1 MFIFE
6 VHCQKCHRTGAQ
18 LMDDPA
24 NNGLDLEPADPGF
37 ALGIFRATSLRN
49 VAVTAPYM
57 HDGRFATLRE
67 VIDHYSSGVVDGP
80 LRDFRL
86 ELQLNLTEE
95 EKAALEAFLN
105 TFTDQQFLSNPKSPI
120 RSSSS
125 TNRESEP
132 APQEQPNSLS
142 SLRKSLVLHFH
153 KSQMTLRSNPSCLS
167 VVDSRKLPARVLGR

>member
-105 TFTDQQFLSNPKSPI
+105 TFTDQQFLSNPKFSDPF
-120 RSSSS
+120 
-125 TNRESEP
+125 E
-132 APQEQPNSLS
+132 
-142 SLRKSLVLHFH
+142 
-153 KSQMTLRSNPSCLS
+153 
-167 VVDSRKLPARVLGR
+167 